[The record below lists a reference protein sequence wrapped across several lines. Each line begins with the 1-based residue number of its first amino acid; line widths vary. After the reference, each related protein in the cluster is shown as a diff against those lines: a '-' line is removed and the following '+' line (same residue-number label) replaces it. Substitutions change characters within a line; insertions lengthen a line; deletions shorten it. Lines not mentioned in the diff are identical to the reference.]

1 MLRKKWNVSPFSL
14 YWKMF
19 DQRLLRSNNPS
30 ILILTRWKIKAQ
42 YKIYGCFYLD
52 CLRSKTFDRKKIVIF
67 FLQLFLIILK
77 KEFYLLISVKIEIE
91 IESILIILFYSYR
104 TGQRAFTM
112 VLEIPLRVG
121 ILFNFLKIERMY
133 SLWTWFEI

>member
-1 MLRKKWNVSPFSL
+1 MKFITFFIILEDVWSKVTTLQQSFYIDIDKMKNKSSVQNIWVFLSWLSKVKNIWQKKNC
-14 YWKMF
+14 
-19 DQRLLRSNNPS
+19 D
-30 ILILTRWKIKAQ
+30 
-42 YKIYGCFYLD
+42 
-52 CLRSKTFDRKKIVIF
+52 F

-77 KEFYLLISVKIEIE
+77 KEFYLLISVKIQIE
-91 IESILIILFYSYR
+91 IETILIILFYSYR

>member
-1 MLRKKWNVSPFSL
+1 MKCITFFIILEDVWSKVTTLQQSFYIDIDKMKNKSSVQNIWVFLSWLSKVKNIWQKKNC
-14 YWKMF
+14 
-19 DQRLLRSNNPS
+19 D
-30 ILILTRWKIKAQ
+30 
-42 YKIYGCFYLD
+42 
-52 CLRSKTFDRKKIVIF
+52 F

-112 VLEIPLRVG
+112 LLEIPLRVG

>member
-1 MLRKKWNVSPFSL
+1 MKFITFFIILEDVWSKVTTLQQSFYIDIDKMKNKSSVQNIWVFLSWLSKVKNIWQKKNC
-14 YWKMF
+14 
-19 DQRLLRSNNPS
+19 D
-30 ILILTRWKIKAQ
+30 
-42 YKIYGCFYLD
+42 
-52 CLRSKTFDRKKIVIF
+52 F

-112 VLEIPLRVG
+112 LLEIPLRVG

>member
-1 MLRKKWNVSPFSL
+1 MKFITFFIILEDVWSKVTTLQQSFYIDIDKMKNKSSVQNIWVFLSWLSKVKNIWQKKNC
-14 YWKMF
+14 
-19 DQRLLRSNNPS
+19 D
-30 ILILTRWKIKAQ
+30 
-42 YKIYGCFYLD
+42 
-52 CLRSKTFDRKKIVIF
+52 F

-77 KEFYLLISVKIEIE
+77 KEFYLLISVKIQIE

-133 SLWTWFEI
+133 SLWTWFEL

>member
-1 MLRKKWNVSPFSL
+1 MKFITFFIILEDVWSKVTTLQQSFYIDIDKMKNKSSVQNIWVFLSWLSKVKNIWQKKNC
-14 YWKMF
+14 
-19 DQRLLRSNNPS
+19 D
-30 ILILTRWKIKAQ
+30 
-42 YKIYGCFYLD
+42 
-52 CLRSKTFDRKKIVIF
+52 F

-77 KEFYLLISVKIEIE
+77 KEFYLLISVKIQIE

>member
-1 MLRKKWNVSPFSL
+1 MKFITFFIILEDVWSKVTTLQQSF
-14 YWKMF
+14 YIDIDKMKNKSSVQNIWVF
-19 DQRLLRSNNPS
+19 LSWL
-30 ILILTRWKIKAQ
+30 
-42 YKIYGCFYLD
+42 
-52 CLRSKTFDRKKIVIF
+52 CLRSKTFDRKKNCDF

>member
-1 MLRKKWNVSPFSL
+1 MKFITFFIILEDVWSKVTTLQQSFYIDIDKMKNKSSVQNIWVFLSWLSKVKNIWQKKNC
-14 YWKMF
+14 
-19 DQRLLRSNNPS
+19 D
-30 ILILTRWKIKAQ
+30 
-42 YKIYGCFYLD
+42 
-52 CLRSKTFDRKKIVIF
+52 F

-133 SLWTWFEI
+133 SLWTWFEL

>member
-1 MLRKKWNVSPFSL
+1 MKFITFFIILEDVWSKVTTLQQSFYIDIDKMKNKSSVQNIWVFLSWLSKVKNIWQKKNC
-14 YWKMF
+14 
-19 DQRLLRSNNPS
+19 D
-30 ILILTRWKIKAQ
+30 
-42 YKIYGCFYLD
+42 
-52 CLRSKTFDRKKIVIF
+52 F

-77 KEFYLLISVKIEIE
+77 KEFYLLISVKIQIE

-133 SLWTWFEI
+133 SPWTWFEI